1 MQMPAFITRP
11 VSAVRSALGLGGG
24 AQMATHDAA
33 GSSLPLANWN
43 PLPGSADA
51 DTLAD
56 LGTMTA
62 RSRDLARN
70 NGVMAGGMQTLRD
83 NIVGATLRLSATPD
97 YRLLGW
103 DRERAREWGNRTEAL
118 FRTWAETTE
127 CDAAR
132 TLNLLGLSLQALGGA
147 MTNGDAAALPL
158 WLPRNGAQWSTR
170 LMLLES
176 DRLATPLALS
186 HRNDIRGGVEFDR
199 YGAPV
204 AYYILKQHPGD
215 TLLNGFTGAA
225 QEWERIPAFTDWG
238 RKRFLHLHDKERTG
252 QSRGKPIVASVMKD
266 FHMLGKYASN
276 ELQASLANSLVAAF
290 LQSDMDPQDVAAV
303 FGTDASGAWKDFMG
317 RKPMVRQMEG
327 AAILP
332 LPPGAT
338 LQSFTPGR
346 PNAAFEAFMLASM
359 RNIAAGLNMPYE
371 LLLKDFSRT
380 NYSSAR
386 ASLLE
391 AWRYFNGRR
400 RWLTDYWLRP
410 IYELW
415 LEEAVNAGV
424 VEAPDF
430 YRNRHAYTRCR
441 FIFGGRGWVDPVKD
455 ATASKIRRE
464 SQVSTLEQECAEQGL
479 DYEEVLDQLAVEQQ
493 MMRARGLQPAAV
505 QAAALAPA
513 RPSPARDE
521 QDGDSDQDD
530 QDDPDNRDTDE
541 DDDQDRART
550 EDQERGTRP

>member
-1 MQMPAFITRP
+1 MQLPAFLARP
-11 VSAVRSALGLGGG
+11 VSAVRSALRLGGG
-24 AQMATHDAA
+24 AQMASHDAA
-33 GSSLPLANWN
+33 GGSLPLANWN
-43 PLPGSADA
+43 PLSGSADA
-51 DTLAD
+51 DTLSE

-62 RSRDLARN
+62 RSRDLTRN

-103 DRERAREWGNRTEAL
+103 NREQAREWGNHTEAQ

-127 CDAAR
+127 CDASR
-132 TLNLLGLSLQALGGA
+132 TLNLLGMSLQALGGA
-147 MTNGDAAALPL
+147 MMNGDVAALPL
-158 WLPRNGAQWSTR
+158 WLPRNGSSWATR
-170 LMLLES
+170 LMMLES
-176 DRLATPLALS
+176 DRLATPLALR
-186 HRNDIRGGVEFDR
+186 HRHDIRGGIEFDQ

-204 AYYILKQHPGD
+204 AYYMLKQHPGD
-215 TLLNGFTGAA
+215 VLLGGFTQAA
-225 QEWERIPAFTDWG
+225 WQEWERIPAYTNWG
-238 RKRFLHLHDKERTG
+238 RRRFLHLHDKERTG
-252 QSRGKPIVASVMKD
+252 LSRGKPIVASVMKD

-290 LQSDMDPQDVAAV
+290 LQSDMDPQSAAEV
-303 FGTDASGAWKDFMG
+303 FGSDASGIWRDFMG

-332 LPPGAT
+332 LPPGAK
-338 LQSFTPGR
+338 LESFTPGR

-415 LEEAVNAGV
+415 LEEAVNTGV
-424 VEAPDF
+424 IDAPDF
-430 YRNRHAYTRCR
+430 YRYRHAYTRCR

-455 ATASKIRRE
+455 ATASKIRRD

-479 DYEEVLDQLAVEQQ
+479 DYEEVLDQLAVERQ
-493 MMRARGLQPAAV
+493 MMQARGLPITVDAAQGAAV
-505 QAAALAPA
+505 LVP
-513 RPSPARDE
+513 DD
-521 QDGDSDQDD
+521 DGPD
-530 QDDPDNRDTDE
+530 DDPKDSS
-541 DDDQDRART
+541 T
-550 EDQERGTRP
+550 EDKKATA

>member
-1 MQMPAFITRP
+1 MQLPSIISSPIAAIKSKFGLGSSS
-11 VSAVRSALGLGGG
+11 VSASATSPSG
-24 AQMATHDAA
+24 AHDAA
-33 GSSLPLANWN
+33 GNSLPMANWN
-43 PLPGSADA
+43 PFPGSADS
-51 DTLAD
+51 DTLGD
-56 LGTMTA
+56 LGTMVA
-62 RSRDLARN
+62 RSRDLTRN
-70 NGVMAGGMQTLRD
+70 NGVMAGGIQTLRD

-103 DRERAREWGNRTEAL
+103 DREQSREWGNSTEAL

-127 CDAAR
+127 CDASR
-132 TLNLLGLSLQALGGA
+132 TLNLLGLSLQALGGS
-147 MTNGDAAALPL
+147 MMNGDVAALPL
-158 WLPRNGAQWSTR
+158 WLPRGGSPWATR
-170 LMLLES
+170 LMMIEG

-186 HRNDIRGGVEFDR
+186 HRTDIRGGIEFDR
-199 YGAPV
+199 YGAPA
-204 AYYILKQHPGD
+204 AYYVLDQHPGD
-215 TLLNGFTGAA
+215 FLSNGFSV
-225 QEWERIPAFTDWG
+225 QSQSYERIPAYTAWG
-238 RKRFLHLHDKERTG
+238 RKRFIHLHDKERTG

-276 ELQASLANSLVAAF
+276 ELQASLSNSLIAAF
-290 LQSDMDPQDVAAV
+290 LQSDLDPQAAAEM
-303 FGTDASGAWKDFMG
+303 FGTDAGGMWKDFIG

-338 LQSFTPGR
+338 IQPFVPGR

-359 RNIAAGLNMPYE
+359 RNIAAGLNIPYE

-415 LEEAVNAGV
+415 LEEAINTGKI
-424 VEAPDF
+424 EAPAF
-430 YRNRHAYTRCR
+430 YENRHAFTRCR

-479 DYEEVLDQLAVEQQ
+479 DYEEVLDQLAVEQN
-493 MMRARGLQPAAV
+493 MMIARGLNPNAGNPASKPPVAAPSSQHAD
-505 QAAALAPA
+505 QAA
-513 RPSPARDE
+513 
-521 QDGDSDQDD
+521 DQA
-530 QDDPDNRDTDE
+530 DE
-541 DDDQDRART
+541 DAEDAEDDTQTKGGA
-550 EDQERGTRP
+550 

>member
-1 MQMPAFITRP
+1 MQFSSILARP
-11 VSAVRSALGLGGG
+11 VSFVRSALRLGGG
-24 AQMATHDAA
+24 ASMASHDAA
-33 GSSLPLANWN
+33 GHSLPMANWN

-51 DTLAD
+51 DTLPD

-103 DRERAREWGNRTEAL
+103 DREQAREWGNRTEAL

-132 TLNLLGLSLQALGGA
+132 TLNLLGLSLQALGGS
-147 MTNGDAAALPL
+147 MGNGDAAALPL
-158 WLPRNGAQWSTR
+158 WLPRNGAQWATR
-170 LMLLES
+170 LMLIES

-186 HRNDIRGGVEFDR
+186 HRQDIRGGVEFDQ

-204 AYYILKQHPGD
+204 AYYVLKSHPGD
-215 TLLNGFTGAA
+215 LLLGGFASAAAA

-276 ELQASLANSLVAAF
+276 ELQASLAHSLVAAF
-290 LQSDMDPQDVAAV
+290 LQSDMDPQEAAAC
-303 FGTDASGAWKDFMG
+303 FGADTSQLWQSFTSK
-317 RKPMVRQMEG
+317 KPMVRQMDG

-338 LQSFTPGR
+338 LQPFTPGR

-415 LEEAVNAGV
+415 LEEAVNTGV
-424 VEAPDF
+424 IDAPDF

-493 MMRARGLQPAAV
+493 MMRARGLQSVEVPVAAPAARP
-505 QAAALAPA
+505 APA
-513 RPSPARDE
+513 D
-521 QDGDSDQDD
+521 DDQNDDQNDD
-530 QDDPDNRDTDE
+530 QDDAQDNAKD
-541 DDDQDRART
+541 
-550 EDQERGTRP
+550 DQERGQRP

>member
-1 MQMPAFITRP
+1 MQLPSFITR
-11 VSAVRSALGLGGG
+11 SMSGVRSALGWGTG
-24 AQMATHDAA
+24 ASMSAHDAA
-33 GSSLPLANWN
+33 GNSLPLANWN
-43 PLPGSADA
+43 PLLGSADA
-51 DTLAD
+51 DTLPD
-56 LGTMTA
+56 LGTMTG
-62 RSRDLARN
+62 RSRDLSRN

-103 DRERAREWGNRTEAL
+103 HREQAREWGNRTEAL

-147 MTNGDAAALPL
+147 MMNGDVAALPL
-158 WLPRNGAQWSTR
+158 WLPRNGCSWATR

-176 DRLATPLALS
+176 DRLATPLELS
-186 HRNDIRGGVEFDR
+186 HRANIRGGIEFDQ

-204 AYYILKQHPGD
+204 AYYTLKQHPGD
-215 TLLNGFTGAA
+215 VLLGGFTGAA
-225 QEWERIPAFTDWG
+225 WQEWERIPAYTDWG
-238 RKRFLHLHDKERTG
+238 RRRFLHLHDKERTG

-290 LQSDMDPQDVAAV
+290 LQSDMDPQQAAEV
-303 FGTDASGAWKDFMG
+303 FGTEASGIWKDFMG

-346 PNAAFEAFMLASM
+346 PNPAFEAFMLASM

-415 LEEAVNAGV
+415 LEEAVNTGV
-424 VEAPDF
+424 IEAPDF

-479 DYEEVLDQLAVEQQ
+479 DYEEVLDQLKVERD
-493 MMRARGLQPAAV
+493 MMAARGLDPNADV
-505 QAAALAPA
+505 PVTRAAASAP
-513 RPSPARDE
+513 PKKDDDDE
-521 QDGDSDQDD
+521 DGDESKA
-530 QDDPDNRDTDE
+530 T
-541 DDDQDRART
+541 A
-550 EDQERGTRP
+550 

>member
-1 MQMPAFITRP
+1 MQLPSILTRP
-11 VSAVRSALGLGGG
+11 VAAVRSALGLGAG
-24 AQMATHDAA
+24 AQMASHDAA
-33 GSSLPLANWN
+33 GNSLPMANWN
-43 PLPGSADA
+43 PLAGSADA
-51 DTLAD
+51 DTLSE

-83 NIVGATLRLSATPD
+83 NIVGATLRLSSTPD

-103 DRERAREWGNRTEAL
+103 DREQAREWGNRTEAL

-158 WLPRNGAQWSTR
+158 WLPRQGAQWATR
-170 LMLLES
+170 LMLIES
-176 DRLATPLALS
+176 DRLATPLVLS
-186 HRNDIRGGVEFDR
+186 HRSDIRGGVEFDR

-204 AYYILKQHPGD
+204 AYYVLKQHPGD
-215 TLLNGFTGAA
+215 VLLQGFTGAV
-225 QEWERIPAFTDWG
+225 QDYERIPAFTDWG

-290 LQSDMDPQDVAAV
+290 LQSDMDPQEVASV
-303 FGTDASGAWKDFMG
+303 FGTDVSGAWKEFIG

-380 NYSSAR
+380 SYSSAR

-415 LEEAVNAGV
+415 LEEAVNTGV
-424 VEAPDF
+424 IEAPDF

-441 FIFGGRGWVDPVKD
+441 FIFGGRGWVDPVRD

-479 DYEEVLDQLAVEQQ
+479 DYEEVLDQLAVEQE
-493 MMRARGLQPAAV
+493 MMRARGLQNV
-505 QAAALAPA
+505 QVPVAAPA
-513 RPSPARDE
+513 VSPAPDV
-521 QDGDSDQDD
+521 
-530 QDDPDNRDTDE
+530 DDPDDQE
-541 DDDQDRART
+541 DQDEGQDGPDRADG
-550 EDQERGTRP
+550 EDKERGQRP